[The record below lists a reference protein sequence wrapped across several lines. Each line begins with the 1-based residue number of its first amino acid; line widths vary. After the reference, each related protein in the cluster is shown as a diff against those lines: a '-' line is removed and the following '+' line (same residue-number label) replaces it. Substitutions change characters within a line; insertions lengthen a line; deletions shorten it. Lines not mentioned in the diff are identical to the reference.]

1 VDRGGTCTPCRP
13 FHRLPKRRSS
23 IRQSAVL
30 SEEPCHQ
37 NPLPSAQHQ
46 SCHPLRSAPVGS
58 GEWGTSTRSV
68 TTNKGTTTNGYRNA
82 HLAQKL
88 KLFIKRVKAQI
99 RSFFK
104 WWQTS
109 NNLAS
114 AIFRHSKVPKEQ
126 SRQVRAAARTLRK
139 NRATQFNA
147 FNLRM
152 LHKPYLEAISLVN
165 KKLLP
170 FC

>member
-1 VDRGGTCTPCRP
+1 VVNG
-13 FHRLPKRRSS
+13 
-23 IRQSAVL
+23 A
-30 SEEPCHQ
+30 
-37 NPLPSAQHQ
+37 SAQ
-46 SCHPLRSAPVGS
+46 
-58 GEWGTSTRSV
+58 SV
-68 TTNKGTTTNGYRNA
+68 TINKGTTTNGYRNA

-99 RSFFK
+99 RSFFR
-104 WWQTS
+104 WRQTS

-114 AIFRHSKVPKEQ
+114 AIFCQSKAPKEQ
-126 SRQVRAAARTLRK
+126 SPQVRAAAHALRK
-139 NRATQFNA
+139 NQATQFND

-152 LHKPYLEAISLVN
+152 LHKTYLEAISLVN